1 MFSIRILNCSGI
13 ERSVIDKTEKMQEE
27 SLESGRIVIALDV
40 GTTKIC
46 VAAASVS
53 KDGDF
58 QIIGFG
64 KAPSEGLNRG
74 VVTNIRSA
82 VKSIRKA
89 VEECE
94 LTSGMKID
102 DVYAGIAG
110 HHILGLNKDGVV
122 AVTGNTITKSDIQR
136 VVEAARATN
145 SPDKEII
152 HTLIQEYIV
161 DGQDG
166 VVDPIGMQ
174 GKRLEAKVHLILGSV
189 TSAANLVQCCNDAGL
204 NVLNI
209 VLEPFASSMAVLDGQ
224 EKELGVVLVDIGGG
238 TSDMAI
244 YKNGSIVHTSVLPL
258 GGNQITNDIA
268 IGLRTTKLEALRIK
282 HEHGGALLSKVKDG
296 EVINLKGIAGREDRI
311 IDKRLLAEVIEA
323 RFREIFQLIS
333 SEIVRSGHGP
343 GSAAGMVITGGSARM
358 PYLSE
363 LAEEECKMPVRVGA
377 PTNIQGLGEMV
388 ESPLYA
394 TVVGLIRYGSDP
406 EMEETSILA
415 NSNSEN
421 LLTNVSLSFK
431 RLVKNFFKLF

>member
-1 MFSIRILNCSGI
+1 
-13 ERSVIDKTEKMQEE
+13 MQEE
-27 SLESGRIVIALDV
+27 PNDSGRIVIALDV

-46 VAAASVS
+46 AAAAAVS
-53 KDGDF
+53 NDGDF

-94 LTSGMKID
+94 LTSGIKIE
-102 DVYAGIAG
+102 DVYVGIAG

-189 TSAANLVQCCNDAGL
+189 TSAANLIQCCNDAGL

-209 VLEPFASSMAVLDGQ
+209 VLEPFASSMAVLDAQ
-224 EKELGVVLVDIGGG
+224 EKELGVVLLDVGGG

-282 HEHGGALLSKVKDG
+282 HEHGVALLSKVKDG

-323 RFREIFQLIS
+323 RFREIFQLIK
-333 SEIVRSGHGP
+333 SEVIRSGHGP
-343 GSAAGMVITGGSARM
+343 GSAAGMVATGGSALM
-358 PYLSE
+358 PFIAD
-363 LAEEECKMPVRVGA
+363 LAEEETQMPVRIGA
-377 PTNIQGLGEMV
+377 PSNIKGLGEMV

-394 TVVGLIRYGSDP
+394 TLVGLIMYGSDP
-406 EMEETSILA
+406 DMEETSVLA
-415 NSNSEN
+415 NSGSEN
-421 LLTNVSLSFK
+421 LLTSVSQSFK
-431 RLVKNFFKLF
+431 RMVKGFFKLF

>member
-1 MFSIRILNCSGI
+1 
-13 ERSVIDKTEKMQEE
+13 MQEE
-27 SLESGRIVIALDV
+27 SLENGRVVIALDV

-46 VAAASVS
+46 VAAASVLA
-53 KDGDF
+53 DGDF

-64 KAPSEGLNRG
+64 KATSEGLNRG

-94 LTSGMKID
+94 LTSGFKIE

-174 GKRLEAKVHLILGSV
+174 GKRLEAKVHLVLGSI

-209 VLEPFASSMAVLDGQ
+209 VLEPFASSMAVLDEQ
-224 EKELGVVLVDIGGG
+224 EKELGVVLLDIGGG

-268 IGLRTTKLEALRIK
+268 IGLRTTKIEALRIK
-282 HEHGGALLSKVKDG
+282 HEYGVALLPRVKDG

-323 RFREIFQLIS
+323 RFREIFQLIRN
-333 SEIVRSGHGP
+333 EIIRSGHGP
-343 GSAAGMVITGGSARM
+343 GSAAGMVITGGSALM
-358 PYLSE
+358 PFLSE
-363 LAEEECKMPVRVGA
+363 LAEEECQMPVRVGA
-377 PTNIQGLGEMV
+377 PSNIQGLGEMV
-388 ESPLYA
+388 ESPLYS
-394 TVVGLIRYGSDP
+394 TLVGLIMYGSEP

-415 NSNSEN
+415 NSTSDN
-421 LLTNVSLSFK
+421 LLANVSLSFK
-431 RLVKNFFKLF
+431 RLVKNFLKLF

>member
-1 MFSIRILNCSGI
+1 
-13 ERSVIDKTEKMQEE
+13 MQAE
-27 SLESGRIVIALDV
+27 SYEGGRIVVGLDV

-46 VAAASVS
+46 VAAANVS
-53 KDGDF
+53 ADGDF

-94 LTSGMKID
+94 LTSGIKVE
-102 DVYAGIAG
+102 DVFTGIAG

-122 AVTGNTITKSDIQR
+122 AVTGNTIIKSDIQR

-209 VLEPFASSMAVLDGQ
+209 VLEPFASAMSVLDEQ
-224 EKELGVVLVDIGGG
+224 ERELGVVLLDIGGG
-238 TSDMAI
+238 TSDMVI

-282 HEHGGALLSKVKDG
+282 HEHGAALLSKVKDG
-296 EVINLKGIAGREDRI
+296 EIINLKGIAGRDDRI
-311 IDKRLLAEVIEA
+311 IEKRLLAEVIEA
-323 RFREIFQLIS
+323 RFREIFHLIKN
-333 SEIVRSGHGP
+333 EIVRSGHGP
-343 GSAAGMVITGGSARM
+343 NCAAGIVVTGGSSLMANIT
-358 PYLSE
+358 E
-363 LAEEECKMPVRVGA
+363 LAEEECQMPVRVGA

-388 ESPLYA
+388 ESPLYS
-394 TVVGLIRYGSDP
+394 TVVGLIMYGAEP
-406 EMEETSILA
+406 EMEEASILT

-421 LLTNVSLSFK
+421 LLANVSLSFK
-431 RLVKNFFKLF
+431 RLVKNFFNLF